1 MGDTHTEPDRHTL
14 IAEDRDS
21 THTTTCVGG
30 EESSTGPS
38 AVVRDRTGRTVKGWD
53 FFHTPPDRNG
63 LACPILEACWKPELH
78 SKTNRISQK

>member
-53 FFHTPPDRNG
+53 FFHARKHTRRGVLDLSSLSTDEQLRMY
-63 LACPILEACWKPELH
+63 
-78 SKTNRISQK
+78 